1 MTITASTSI
10 DVPLSTI
17 TVDGASVRFA
27 ASLPRPASFD
37 GRISEDGNSLSGK
50 ASNADGEAPFQLTRN
65 GEPKVAVPPP
75 SSALSKEFEGAWEGT
90 GNVDVDFGLDT
101 PFLYENLQ
109 LTPADEDRV
118 RANVARLLDFT
129 NKVEKNAGTSGRLLW
144 SDSDQDNLAQKLIA
158 RLQKVQ

>member
-1 MTITASTSI
+1 MKQIRLGLALLITCVAAPAQPAPQPAGHWQGKIQIPDHELGVTVDLARNSKGAWIGSMTITASTSI

-75 SSALSKEFEGAWEGT
+75 SSALSK
-90 GNVDVDFGLDT
+90 
-101 PFLYENLQ
+101 
-109 LTPADEDRV
+109 
-118 RANVARLLDFT
+118 
-129 NKVEKNAGTSGRLLW
+129 
-144 SDSDQDNLAQKLIA
+144 
-158 RLQKVQ
+158 